1 MTWTERLTLP
11 VVLAPMFRVCG
22 PELVIAAARAGI
34 AGSFPTANCRS
45 TTELGEWVGE
55 IAAALASDDRRL
67 PWGANLII
75 KHARRDADLD
85 VLLAYRPDF
94 VITSVG
100 SPEPVVGPLHE
111 AGISVLADVASI
123 EHARKAAAAGV
134 DGLVLLSA
142 GAGGNTG
149 WLNPFVFVRAVR
161 EFFTGTLILAGGITD
176 GTAIAA
182 AQMLGCDLVY
192 LGTKAIAATESM
204 ASDGYKQMLVQSS
217 ADDIHLTKAF
227 TGMPTNMLRPSIVA
241 AGLDPTALD
250 EDVSPTS
257 ADGTYG
263 GARHDGPGR
272 WSDVWAAGH
281 TVSGVHRSEPIADVV
296 SGLRADYLHARSRH
310 L

>member
-1 MTWTERLTLP
+1 
-11 VVLAPMFRVCG
+11 MFRVCG
-22 PELVIAAARAGI
+22 PDLVIAASRTGI

-45 TTELGEWVGE
+45 SAELDEWVGRIVAGVRTE
-55 IAAALASDDRRL
+55 TGRL

-75 KHARRDADLD
+75 KHARRDADLE
-85 VLLAYRPDF
+85 VLLAHRPDF

-100 SPEPVVGPLHE
+100 SPAPVIAPLHE

-123 EHARKAAAAGV
+123 EHARKAAASGV

-161 EFFTGTLILAGGITD
+161 EFFTGPIILAGGITD

-182 AQMLGCDLVY
+182 AELLGCDLVY
-192 LGTKAIAATESM
+192 LGTKAIATTESM
-204 ASDGYKQMLVQSS
+204 ADDAYKQMLVDST
-217 ADDIHLTKAF
+217 ADDIQLTKAF

-241 AGLDPTALD
+241 AGLDPSDLD
-250 EDVSPTS
+250 EDATPLA

-263 GARHDGPGR
+263 GARPDGPGR

-281 TVSGVHRSEPIADVV
+281 TVSGVRDRESIADVV
-296 SGLRADYLHARSRH
+296 AGLRAEYLHARSRH

>member
-1 MTWTERLTLP
+1 MSWTEHLTLP

-22 PELVIAAARAGI
+22 PELVIAASRAGI
-34 AGSFPTANCRS
+34 AGSFPTANCRTS
-45 TTELGEWVGE
+45 EELGEWVAQIKAG
-55 IAAALASDDRRL
+55 LADEPQPR

-75 KHARRDADLD
+75 KHARRAADLE
-85 VLLAYRPDF
+85 VLLANRPDF

-100 SPEPVVGPLHE
+100 SPAPVIGPLHD
-111 AGISVLADVASI
+111 AGVSVLADVASI

-161 EFFTGTLILAGGITD
+161 EFFSGTLILAGGVTD
-176 GTAIAA
+176 GVSIAA
-182 AQMLGCDLVY
+182 AQVLGCDLVY

-204 ASDGYKQMLVQSS
+204 ATAEYKQMLVDSS

-241 AGLDPTALD
+241 AGLDPAALN
-250 EDVSPTS
+250 EDATPMS

-263 GARHDGPGR
+263 GARHDGPAR
-272 WSDVWAAGH
+272 WSDIWAAGH
-281 TVSGVHRSEPIADVV
+281 TVSGVRELAPIADVV
-296 SGLRADYLHARSRH
+296 AGLRAEYLHARSSH